1 MTYGDS
7 AKGFEFEEGELLCE
21 NISFDV
27 VEGERDLLGGMQLVR
42 LVYRQVAKPLVR
54 RPAPREKKQEYKI
67 NVSQLQ
73 CL

>member
-21 NISFDV
+21 NVSFDV

-42 LVYRQVAKPLVR
+42 LVYGQVAKPLVR
-54 RPAPREKKQEYKI
+54 RPATREEKEHKI